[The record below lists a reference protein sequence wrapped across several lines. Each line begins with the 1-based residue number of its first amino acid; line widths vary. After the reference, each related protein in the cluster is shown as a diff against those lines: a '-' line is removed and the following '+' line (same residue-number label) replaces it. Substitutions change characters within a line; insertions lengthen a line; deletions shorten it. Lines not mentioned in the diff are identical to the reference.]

1 MVEWAAHNRC
11 VVGSSPA
18 GRTIIFYNKIYS
30 FIEYIN
36 GVIVISIIDVI
47 RNKDLREYI
56 PELSRFSDGTYRCAC
71 PIHKGDNPTSFAV
84 FPNNRFYCFACNESG
99 DIIKFVMEQE
109 NLTFYEA
116 VDKLADAFGIDT
128 RSDETYK
135 KQIGLSEQNE
145 RFIASCVTEVDKVR
159 DYLTKKRGF
168 TDEVISE
175 YKIGYNDK
183 LKAVVIPM
191 FNLYNQPVAF
201 LYRFFD
207 KTPKYKNS
215 KNNELFTKGEFL
227 YNMPN
232 AEKILRK
239 TKRLYLVEGAF
250 DCMSAYQQGEAAVAY
265 CGITFTKNHVRL
277 IREMTERIDGI
288 QIILVPD
295 NDGKAINKVSRARD
309 LFRTHYSSAEIR
321 VATLDGESKDFNDML
336 VNGEVI
342 SDIETQNIDIFCMY
356 QILRSQSSVESQY
369 KAMEAYIKTVGNDL
383 IKSDIAKLLAEEWG
397 KDASEVREFLK
408 VAEKANT
415 SEIVLEFKD
424 PIQCLNEMEERVLK
438 QTGITTGIPTFDKS
452 IGGLNLSDVF
462 FIGARPACG
471 KCLYEDSDVSTST
484 GIKKIKDLQV
494 GEKLITYNERSKRL
508 EYGLVNGL
516 IKTGKKRGYKVTTL
530 TGNSVIVSEDH
541 PFLTVTGWKKV
552 KDGLSVGEQIALP
565 RFYDNESNETMPV
578 EVVDFL
584 ALMIADGSISH
595 GYVGYSK
602 LDNNMVSIA
611 KNCAKFFNTE
621 LVLQSGN
628 EDTNYYFAN
637 PESSGIK
644 SVLREHGLLG
654 KCSHEKEISNKVF
667 KLSKD
672 LKKRFLSVLFSGDG
686 SIEENRFVYYTTSK
700 RLAEQLRVLL
710 LEFGIRTTFTVKKSF
725 YIRDGVRQEC
735 KPCYRVSV
743 RAIDNDKFA
752 RSFECC
758 REEQS
763 FNQLQQSGL
772 VNNVKLTRNQVD
784 DIFDLFKNNRKEL
797 DSLLGYN
804 KAGKNTRVTARHI
817 WTKGLSHEKCRMF
830 ASDYN
835 VQSLSYVN
843 TEDLFFEKIVSIED
857 VGMVEMYD
865 IEVSNGHNFI
875 ANNILVHN
883 TMLALEMALHMAIK
897 QKLNVLFFSLE
908 MPAGALYMRIVAK
921 ILQIST
927 VELKRKIMNRE
938 IDYSL
943 IVDKI
948 SKYLKIVDTPSLTMG
963 QIEER
968 IKIANTIGLFDG
980 AVNVVYIDYIQLIS
994 GMSEFADFE
1003 KNITGLNPIA
1013 RRNNVLVVPLTQMN
1027 REIKSWQEPD
1037 VSQCKGGGSIEQVG
1051 NVILLLW
1058 REGDDPSLS
1067 EIDRQQMIESGKM
1080 NVVRAKIAKSREGH
1094 GEKYF
1099 SLVMNKD
1106 KSSMR
1111 ECCA

>member
-1 MVEWAAHNRC
+1 M
-11 VVGSSPA
+11 
-18 GRTIIFYNKIYS
+18 
-30 FIEYIN
+30 
-36 GVIVISIIDVI
+36 IVISIIDVI

-99 DIIKFVMEQE
+99 DIIKFAMEQE

-145 RFIASCVTEVDKVR
+145 RFITSCVAEVDKVR

-471 KCLYEDSDVSTST
+471 K
-484 GIKKIKDLQV
+484 
-494 GEKLITYNERSKRL
+494 
-508 EYGLVNGL
+508 
-516 IKTGKKRGYKVTTL
+516 
-530 TGNSVIVSEDH
+530 
-541 PFLTVTGWKKV
+541 
-552 KDGLSVGEQIALP
+552 
-565 RFYDNESNETMPV
+565 
-578 EVVDFL
+578 
-584 ALMIADGSISH
+584 
-595 GYVGYSK
+595 
-602 LDNNMVSIA
+602 
-611 KNCAKFFNTE
+611 
-621 LVLQSGN
+621 
-628 EDTNYYFAN
+628 
-637 PESSGIK
+637 
-644 SVLREHGLLG
+644 
-654 KCSHEKEISNKVF
+654 
-667 KLSKD
+667 
-672 LKKRFLSVLFSGDG
+672 
-686 SIEENRFVYYTTSK
+686 
-700 RLAEQLRVLL
+700 
-710 LEFGIRTTFTVKKSF
+710 
-725 YIRDGVRQEC
+725 
-735 KPCYRVSV
+735 
-743 RAIDNDKFA
+743 
-752 RSFECC
+752 
-758 REEQS
+758 
-763 FNQLQQSGL
+763 
-772 VNNVKLTRNQVD
+772 
-784 DIFDLFKNNRKEL
+784 
-797 DSLLGYN
+797 
-804 KAGKNTRVTARHI
+804 
-817 WTKGLSHEKCRMF
+817 
-830 ASDYN
+830 
-835 VQSLSYVN
+835 
-843 TEDLFFEKIVSIED
+843 
-857 VGMVEMYD
+857 
-865 IEVSNGHNFI
+865 
-875 ANNILVHN
+875 

-948 SKYLKIVDTPSLTMG
+948 SKYLKIVDTPSLTMD

-980 AVNVVYIDYIQLIS
+980 AVNVVFIDYIQLIS